1 MYNSTIKDMEAL
13 MGENDRKIKL
23 DEVAILAETLSA
35 KEISNAE
42 GVFIKAS
49 KDKDKTHEE
58 EEK

>member
-1 MYNSTIKDMEAL
+1 MA
-13 MGENDRKIKL
+13 ENERKIKL

-35 KEISNAE
+35 KEISDAE

-49 KDKDKTHEE
+49 KEKDKSREE

>member
-1 MYNSTIKDMEAL
+1 MA
-13 MGENDRKIKL
+13 ENDRKIKL

-49 KDKDKTHEE
+49 KEKNNTRE

>member
-1 MYNSTIKDMEAL
+1 MYNSTIKDMEAF
-13 MGENDRKIKL
+13 MAENDRKIKL

-49 KDKDKTHEE
+49 KEKNNTRE

>member
-1 MYNSTIKDMEAL
+1 MSEEK
-13 MGENDRKIKL
+13 DRKIKL

-49 KDKDKTHEE
+49 KEKDKSRET